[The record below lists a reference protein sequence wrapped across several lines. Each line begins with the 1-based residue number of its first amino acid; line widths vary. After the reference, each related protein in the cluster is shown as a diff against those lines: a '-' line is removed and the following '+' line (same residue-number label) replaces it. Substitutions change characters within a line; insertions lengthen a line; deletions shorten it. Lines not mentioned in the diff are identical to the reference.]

1 MLVVVTLVL
10 LVLYA
15 LLIFFYW
22 YHWQKEEKGFPGT
35 SVKTFISVIIPA
47 RNEEK
52 SLPRLL
58 RRLEEQ
64 TYKDFEILVI
74 DDYSTD
80 STTNVILPYL
90 NDRVWLLRP
99 SVPEHLSSKKRAIE
113 RGVRAAKGELIVV
126 TDADCY
132 PGMEWL
138 ETINKFYQAR
148 QSAFIASPVKYQ
160 YKENLVEMFQTMDF
174 MILQGITAAGVRSG
188 LHTMCNGANLAY
200 TKQAFEE
207 VNGFEGIDKIATGDD
222 MLLMHKIR
230 KRNPGKVDYL
240 KSREAIV
247 LTSPMSTWRDFFMQ
261 RRRWASKSLNYDDKS
276 FLPVLILILMLN
288 LWFFVLI
295 IASFFNS
302 DYWIVVLALIAAKTL
317 IEYPFVKSIAR
328 FYNEQK
334 LMKYFLLFQPL
345 HIFYTVFVG
354 IYSQFGK
361 YEWKGRV
368 TK

>member
-1 MLVVVTLVL
+1 MLMVVTLVL

-15 LLIFFYW
+15 ILIFFYW
-22 YHWQKEEKGFPGT
+22 YHWHKEEKGFLGSPQR
-35 SVKTFISVIIPA
+35 TFISVIIPA

-52 SLPRLL
+52 NLPRLL

-64 TYKDFEILVI
+64 TYEYFEVLII

-80 STTNVILPYL
+80 STTNVILPFL
-90 NDRVWLLRP
+90 NDSVWLLRP

-113 RGVRAAKGELIVV
+113 RGVRAAKGDLIVV

-148 QSAFIASPVKYQ
+148 HSSFIAAPVKYQ
-160 YKENLVEMFQTMDF
+160 YKENMVEMFQTMDF
-174 MILQGITAAGVRSG
+174 LILQGITAAGVRSG
-188 LHTMCNGANLAY
+188 LHTMCNGANLGY
-200 TKQAFEE
+200 TKQAFED

-230 KRNPGKVDYL
+230 KKNPGKVHYL
-240 KSREAIV
+240 KNKDAIV
-247 LTSPMSTWRDFFMQ
+247 LTRPMPTWKEFFMQ
-261 RRRWASKSLNYDDKS
+261 RRRWASKSMNYDDKS
-276 FLPVLILILMLN
+276 LLPVLLLILILN

-295 IASFFNS
+295 IASLFNS
-302 DYWIVVLALIAAKTL
+302 DYWIAVLAFIAAKTL

-328 FYNEQK
+328 FYNEQG